1 MSEDFRLPD
10 LGEGLPE
17 AEIVQWH
24 VAEGDTVSL
33 NQTLAEVETAKA
45 VVEIPSPFAGVVRT
59 LHAAPGDVV
68 DVGTVLVSVDTS
80 AASGDAGGDGT
91 GGTGGGQGDAVEVVA
106 SGEAARAGKPRR
118 LRSGRR
124 HTRTATS
131 SPCRGPGIE
140 RRRRHGDPRGRTS

>member
-1 MSEDFRLPD
+1 MLPD

-68 DVGTVLVSVDTS
+68 DVGAVLVSVDTA
-80 AASGDAGGDGT
+80 AASGDAGGVS
-91 GGTGGGQGDAVEVVA
+91 QPYV
-106 SGEAARAGKPRR
+106 GESMGPN
-118 LRSGRR
+118 RSVRSNCR
-124 HTRTATS
+124 PSESATVTAQADRCCTHRTAL
-131 SPCRGPGIE
+131 GK
-140 RRRRHGDPRGRTS
+140 RRRNG